1 MLDLTKLPP
10 DSWDIEDRPDG
21 WVLRWRPPVPWC
33 SLGLPPSWPMWPWV
47 FLGIEVVGRPPWWHP
62 RTVAL
67 GNLIATL
74 IAIKLCVFAVLA
86 WDSSR
91 NRVRVVEAK
100 NGFLLLDGNR
110 IPISTLGTLR
120 VVADRRRP
128 DRLFLALDC
137 GKRLVFLVRT
147 GLSPGQIT
155 NLLAALASRCGS
167 SSDCDCHPDTV
178 VESMMIPG
186 R

>member
-47 FLGIEVVGRPPWWHP
+47 YLGIEVVVRPPWWYP

-67 GNLIATL
+67 GNLIVAL
-74 IAIKLCVFAVLA
+74 IAIKLFVFAVLT

-128 DRLFLALDC
+128 DRFSCTFDC
-137 GKRLVFLVRT
+137 RKRLVFLVRT
-147 GLSPGQIT
+147 GLSIGQIT
-155 NLLAALASRCGS
+155 TLLAAVTVRCGS
-167 SSDCDCHPDTV
+167 SSDGDCNSETGGEP
-178 VESMMIPG
+178 MMIHG

>member
-1 MLDLTKLPP
+1 
-10 DSWDIEDRPDG
+10 
-21 WVLRWRPPVPWC
+21 
-33 SLGLPPSWPMWPWV
+33 MWLWV
-47 FLGIEVVGRPPWWHP
+47 FLGIEVVGRPPWWYP

-67 GNLIATL
+67 GNLIVTL
-74 IAIKLCVFAVLA
+74 IAIKFFVFAVLT

-128 DRLFLALDC
+128 DRCSLALDC
-137 GKRLVFLVRT
+137 GKRLVFFVRA

-155 NLLAALASRCGS
+155 TLLAAVATRCGS
-167 SSDCDCHPDTV
+167 SPDYDCHPDTV